1 MINVSILGYGTI
13 GSGVFQIIRENGQI
27 IAERTG
33 EEITVKSIL
42 DLRDF
47 PGDIAED
54 IIVHDFAEI
63 DSDDSVQIVV
73 ETMGGLHPAYE
84 FVKASLEKGRSVCTS
99 NKALVAAYQLYVLS
113 GLRLHQM

>member
-42 DLRDF
+42 DLRDSQ
-47 PGDIAED
+47 GIL
-54 IIVHDFAEI
+54 
-63 DSDDSVQIVV
+63 QK
-73 ETMGGLHPAYE
+73 T
-84 FVKASLEKGRSVCTS
+84 
-99 NKALVAAYQLYVLS
+99 
-113 GLRLHQM
+113 